1 MSIYGSAVKNPVTTI
16 MLFVAV
22 IVFGIYS
29 LIKLPID
36 FYPEMEYPAIMVFT
50 SYTGANASDVER
62 NVSEPLEN
70 GLNTV
75 TDLKQIYS
83 TSRDN
88 VSVVT
93 LEFEFGTDLDAAAN
107 DIRDALA
114 MVSSYLPDEA
124 EDPLIFKFSTNMM
137 PILFFAITADESYAG
152 IENMLDE
159 KVVNPL
165 NRIDGVGAITLIGTP
180 KREVAVNIDPR
191 RMEAYNLTIEQ
202 IGGIIQA
209 ENLNMPSG
217 NVEMGQ
223 MNYPL
228 RVQGEFENS
237 DQIKNIVLGNYQ
249 GKTVYLKDVAT
260 VNDSIK
266 KMNIDAKVNGKT
278 GIEMMVQKK
287 SGANT
292 VKIAREIKKELS
304 KLEKTLPSDVKI
316 MTIFDTSDFIT
327 HSINNLSETLLF
339 AFIFVVLVVIFFL
352 GRWRATFII
361 ILTIPI
367 SLIVAFIYLGV
378 SGNTI
383 NIISLSAL
391 SIAIGMV
398 VDDAIVV
405 LENITRHV
413 ERGSTPRE
421 ASIYATNE
429 VWLAV
434 IATTLTIVAVFF
446 PMTMVGGMA
455 GIMFQQLGWIVT
467 ITIITSAIAA
477 ITITPMLSSKLLKLA
492 SKKKKPGRFSHER
505 IVVPWLN
512 WLDIFYVKTL
522 DWCLHHRKTVIF
534 GAIGIFVFSI
544 ILAVV
549 FVKAEFMPQA
559 DQGQV
564 TIAIELPAGT
574 RVDETVKIARKID
587 AYIDKNIPEKNL
599 VSTSAGSDDEAGFAA
614 LFMKSGSNIINITV
628 ALVTSSERKRSDVEI
643 ADNLRTYIGTFP
655 EIVKYSVIAGEGG
668 MAMSSNT
675 VDVEIYG
682 YDFNVTT
689 ALANEIAGKVKK
701 INGAR
706 DVTISREKSKPELRI
721 LLDQEKMSQNGLNTA
736 TVSTMVRDRVVGMT
750 ASQFRESGNEYNIVV
765 RFTEDYRNSISDIE
779 NIAIPTASGVTRLGE
794 IATIEEFW
802 SPPNVDRKRRERIV
816 KVSVTPYKISMGELA
831 ASIKAEVA
839 RTNIPSGVLVDVGGA
854 YEDMGESFGDIG
866 LLLLLSLLLVYI
878 VMASQFESLKM
889 PLIIMASIPFAF
901 TGVILALVITKTS
914 LSIIAALGAV
924 MLVGIVVKNA
934 IVLIDFTNL
943 MRDRDYELDE
953 AIKRAGRSRLRPV
966 LMTTATTILGM
977 LPLAL
982 STGEGSEIWS
992 PMGIAVIG
1000 GLTFSTIVTMVIVP
1014 VIYRVVVRRAERR
1027 KSRETEELDFM
1038 EA

>member
-1 MSIYGSAVKNPVTTI
+1 MSIYESAVKKPVTTI
-16 MLFVAV
+16 MLFLAV

-29 LIKLPID
+29 FVKLPVD
-36 FYPEMEYPAIMVFT
+36 FYPEMEFPAIMVFT
-50 SYTGANASDVER
+50 SYAGANASDIET
-62 NVSEPLEN
+62 NISEPLEN
-70 GLNTV
+70 AFNTV
-75 TDLKQIYS
+75 SDIKQVYS

-88 VSVVT
+88 VSLIT
-93 LEFEFGTDLDAAAN
+93 LEFEYGTDLDAAAN
-107 DIRDALA
+107 DIREALSFYTA
-114 MVSSYLPDEA
+114 YLPEEA
-124 EDPLIFKFSTNMM
+124 EDPILFKFSTNMM
-137 PILFFAITADESYAG
+137 PILMFAVTAEESYAG
-152 IENMLDE
+152 ISDQLEE
-159 KVVNPL
+159 KIVNPL
-165 NRIDGVGAITLIGTP
+165 NRIEGIGTISLIGTP
-180 KREVAVNIDPR
+180 TREISVNIDPR

-202 IGGIIQA
+202 IGGILQA

-217 NVEMGQ
+217 NVEMGM

-228 RVQGEFENS
+228 RVQGEFQES

-249 GKTVYLKDVAT
+249 GKTIYLKDVAT

-266 KMNIDAKVNGKT
+266 EMSVDEKVNGKT
-278 GIEMMVQKK
+278 GLTMIVQKQ

-292 VKIAREIKKELS
+292 VKIANEVNNELVE
-304 KLEKTLPSDVKI
+304 LRKTLPSDIQI
-316 MTIFDTSDFIT
+316 MTIFDTSDFIS

-339 AFIFVVLVVIFFL
+339 AFIFVMLVVIFFL

-367 SLIVAFIYLGV
+367 SLIMAFIYLGV

-405 LENITRHV
+405 LENITRHI

-421 ASIYATNE
+421 AAIYATNE

-455 GIMFQQLGWIVT
+455 GMMFKQLGWIVT
-467 ITIITSAIAA
+467 ITIVTSAIAA
-477 ITITPMLSSKLLKLA
+477 ITLTPMLSSKMLKLE
-492 SKKKKPGRFSHER
+492 SKRKKPGRFSHER

-512 WLDIFYVKTL
+512 KLDAFYVKTL

-534 GAIGIFVFSI
+534 GAISIFVFSLI
-544 ILAVV
+544 IAGFFL
-549 FVKAEFMPQA
+549 KTEFMPMA

-564 TIAIELPAGT
+564 TVEIELTAGT
-574 RVDETVKIARKID
+574 RVDETMKIARKID
-587 AYIDKNIPEKNL
+587 AYIEENFPEKDL
-599 VSTSAGSDDEAGFAA
+599 VSTSAGSYDDAGFAA
-614 LFMKSGSNIINITV
+614 LFTNSGSNIINITL
-628 ALVTSSERKRSDVEI
+628 ALVTSSERERSDVEI
-643 ADNLRTYIGTFP
+643 ADNLRSYLATIP
-655 EIVKYSVIAGEGG
+655 EIVKFSCIAGQGG
-668 MAMSSNT
+668 MATQGNT

-682 YDFNVTT
+682 YNFDQTT
-689 ALANEIAGKVKK
+689 ALANEIAEKVKK
-701 INGAR
+701 IKGAR

-736 TVSTMVRDRVVGMT
+736 TVSTMVRNRVVGMT
-750 ASQFRESGNEYNIVV
+750 ASQFREAGNEYNIVV
-765 RFTEDYRNSISDIE
+765 RFTEDYRNSIDDIN
-779 NIAIPTASGVTRLGE
+779 NIAIPTMTGIVRLSE
-794 IATIEEFW
+794 IAKIEEFW
-802 SPPNVDRKRRERIV
+802 SPPNVERKRRERIV
-816 KVSVTPYKISMGELA
+816 TVSVTPYKVSTGELA
-831 ASIKAEVA
+831 AKMKAEVDK
-839 RTNIPSGVLVDVGGA
+839 TNIPGGILVDIGGS
-854 YEDMGESFGDIG
+854 YEDMEETFSDLG

-878 VMASQFESLKM
+878 VMAAQFESLKM
-889 PLIIMASIPFAF
+889 PLIIMVSIPFAF
-901 TGVILALVITKTS
+901 TGVILALLITGTS
-914 LSIIAALGAV
+914 LNIIAALGAI

-943 MRDRDYELDE
+943 MRDRNYELDE
-953 AIKRAGRSRLRPV
+953 AIKLAGRSRLRPV

-982 STGEGSEIWS
+982 SKGEGSEIWS
-992 PMGIAVIG
+992 PMGVAVIG
-1000 GLTFSTIVTMVIVP
+1000 GLTLSTLVTMVIVP
-1014 VIYRVVVRRAERR
+1014 VVYRVVVRRSESR
-1027 KSRETEELDFM
+1027 KSRETEELEFM